1 QEPLAADFRGIKAHK
16 LGDPDFTQQAA
27 KLVAAIRKQPLRAL
41 YDLEMT
47 RYRRRL
53 RLIGA
58 TALTLAALLLI
69 VGWQLVR
76 IEAQSREALAEAL
89 TNRSRV
95 EQSSAPA
102 RASMLAATAVAL
114 RDIPR
119 TRAQWIAAAH
129 ALADWTDVIPD

>member
-1 QEPLAADFRGIKAHK
+1 
-16 LGDPDFTQQAA
+16 
-27 KLVAAIRKQPLRAL
+27 
-41 YDLEMT
+41 
-47 RYRRRL
+47 RL

-129 ALADWTDVIPD
+129 ALANWTDVIPEARLIGLDDGRLVVAAADNDRRLVL